1 MSRVRRSRS
10 DSESSDRL
18 VANGSFMRCAFEV
31 RISRSARMDLE
42 ASFVAA
48 VRHVVARGE
57 IRLPPVVAQGLAD
70 AIETRGVGC
79 CDLQID
85 SAMTVSHRLYRRARC
100 GVSSLYERFQRSHQA
115 VRIGDARCRESPFHV
130 LTRIRRAGLSRHGG
144 LEGLADGDIQLMLV

>member
-1 MSRVRRSRS
+1 MRRVRRSRS

-18 VANGSFMRCAFEV
+18 ANGSFMRFAFEV

-57 IRLPPVVAQGLAD
+57 IRLPPVVTQCLAD

-100 GVSSLYERFQRSHQA
+100 SVS
-115 VRIGDARCRESPFHV
+115 G
-130 LTRIRRAGLSRHGG
+130 
-144 LEGLADGDIQLMLV
+144 